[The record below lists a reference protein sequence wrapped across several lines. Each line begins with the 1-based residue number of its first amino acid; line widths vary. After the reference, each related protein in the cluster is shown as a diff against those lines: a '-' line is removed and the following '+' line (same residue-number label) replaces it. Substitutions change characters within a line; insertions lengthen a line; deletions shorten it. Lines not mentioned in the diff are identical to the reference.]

1 MKNPIKNGDCYFF
14 NNVLMLWTFPCDI
27 FKAFKEVYILTYM
40 FKGQIQR
47 YYFDMNDVEYE
58 YKSTTTCDYGYKLCD
73 YKEMNGAR
81 YKDLIHIYEG
91 KLNDIGKKST
101 ALSKSW
107 YDKANKKEVMKQL
120 KNNTENYY
128 QNIIKGK
135 SKDNIY
141 TTFED
146 YKPQIKGKGYTKG
159 FIPCNSR
166 ATNEYKEKINCAY
179 LINRYYNPM
188 INRFFTDKGVK
199 IEEDTWALSELIQWL
214 FRSAIRENKEINLYI
229 PSSRMRSL
237 LKEWLCK

>member
-1 MKNPIKNGDCYFF
+1 
-14 NNVLMLWTFPCDI
+14 
-27 FKAFKEVYILTYM
+27 
-40 FKGQIQR
+40 
-47 YYFDMNDVEYE
+47 
-58 YKSTTTCDYGYKLCD
+58 
-73 YKEMNGAR
+73 
-81 YKDLIHIYEG
+81 
-91 KLNDIGKKST
+91 
-101 ALSKSW
+101 
-107 YDKANKKEVMKQL
+107 MKQL

-146 YKPQIKGKGYTKG
+146 YKSQIKGKGYTKG